1 MSNLRLKGQSYALLQ
16 GDLTPDFTDY
26 ADLRNDNA
34 GSELQQMRMIILR
47 YLENRLGD
55 ETVQSEEMFED
66 IVKRYPFIGDRELE
80 FFEALDTLIEDKF
93 VRSSEKNLSINKVAR
108 VASRWRERWF
118 R

>member
-1 MSNLRLKGQSYALLQ
+1 MSNLKLKGQTHALLQ
-16 GDLTPDFTDY
+16 GDLTPEFTDY

-55 ETVQSEEMFED
+55 ETVQSEEMFGD
-66 IVKRYPFIGDRELE
+66 IAKRYPFIGDQELE
-80 FFEALDTLIEDKF
+80 FFEALDTLIEDNF
-93 VRSSEKNLSINKVAR
+93 VRTFEKDLSINKVAR
-108 VASRWRERWF
+108 VASRWLNRRF